1 VDIITRFWGDKSA
14 QIPVD
19 DISVLNSQFV
29 PLEKKKKKKK
39 DSHFMEKWEK
49 NKIKKIQKSPSF
61 QDLLVDRKLLI
72 PLGAWLLFC
81 SHGVF

>member
-29 PLEKKKKKKK
+29 PLEKKKKKKEYK
-39 DSHFMEKWEK
+39 FID
-49 NKIKKIQKSPSF
+49 
-61 QDLLVDRKLLI
+61 KL
-72 PLGAWLLFC
+72 
-81 SHGVF
+81 